1 MQIGRHNT
9 SSYFHPI
16 KPNDPLLKMKN
27 PYYNRIV
34 LIITLLSLCIAAG
47 CDSHPINDLAED
59 LAEDFEEVDT
69 KKEKEAEEEEEEEE
83 DETKEIIRVMTAKVN
98 EKKFTTPE
106 LLELTGAGVSIN
118 KGYYFLQI
126 SGFDVELGLK
136 KAQYI
141 VISAFG
147 KDFNS
152 LKPGTEWNTVVE
164 DVLAGGAHAA
174 YSENIATDDDDNT
187 SSTLDVL
194 EKVYIKIT
202 SIDHEKQLLSGEF
215 SFSGK
220 NEDTGKT
227 YVVTDGTFKDF
238 EYNLT
243 EN

>member
-1 MQIGRHNT
+1 
-9 SSYFHPI
+9 
-16 KPNDPLLKMKN
+16 MKN
-27 PYYNRIV
+27 LYYKRIV
-34 LIITLLSLCIAAG
+34 LVITLLSLCIAAG

-69 KKEKEAEEEEEEEE
+69 EEEKEAEEEEEEEE
-83 DETKEIIRVMTAKVN
+83 AKEIIGVMTAKVN

-106 LLELTGAGVSIN
+106 LLELAGAGVSIN
-118 KGYYFLQI
+118 KGYYLLQI

-136 KAQYI
+136 KAQHI
-141 VISAFG
+141 VLSVFG

-152 LKPGTEWNTVVE
+152 LEPGTEWNTVVE
-164 DVLAGGAHAA
+164 DVLAGGALAA

-187 SSTLDVL
+187 SSTLDTL

-220 NEDTGKT
+220 NEETGKT

-238 EYNLT
+238 EYKIT